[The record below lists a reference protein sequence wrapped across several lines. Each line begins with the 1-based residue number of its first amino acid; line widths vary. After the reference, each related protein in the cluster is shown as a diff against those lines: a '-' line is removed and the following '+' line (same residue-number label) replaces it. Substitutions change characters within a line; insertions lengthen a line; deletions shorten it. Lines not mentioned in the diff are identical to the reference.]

1 MCPGLPGSA
10 GFPGFDLKRLH
21 SFCRK
26 NDSDTISIYSPILV
40 LYIMKR
46 YCQTLELVDDPEL
59 IRKYC
64 EVHSH
69 VWPEVIEG
77 QRQVGILDM
86 EIYRHGNR
94 VFMICDTVD
103 DFDWDKDMARLAT
116 LPRQAEWEAYV
127 AEAQGADPKATS
139 AQKWHLMD
147 KIFDSNSE

>member
-1 MCPGLPGSA
+1 ML
-10 GFPGFDLKRLH
+10 
-21 SFCRK
+21 
-26 NDSDTISIYSPILV
+26 IEIILV
-40 LYIMKR
+40 MKR

-77 QRQVGILDM
+77 QRQVGILNM

-103 DFDWDKDMARLAT
+103 DFDWDRDMARLAT